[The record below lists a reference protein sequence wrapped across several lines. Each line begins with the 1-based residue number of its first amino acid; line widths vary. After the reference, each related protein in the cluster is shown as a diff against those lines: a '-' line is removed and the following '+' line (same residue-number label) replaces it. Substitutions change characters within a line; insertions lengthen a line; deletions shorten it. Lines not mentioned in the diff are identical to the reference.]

1 MAVELLQQWA
11 ESHFPCKISNT
22 LLEQVSLSAL
32 PEQCRTLVSQMCHT
46 RSRQCHCCCPPDL
59 SWCLQMCTKV
69 TRVLCS
75 SETKTSKNPMRLGQ
89 SQLHSESCLPQR
101 GGGQQRQPEKKQWD
115 DTCSKARKLYRQTG
129 KWPSGQLHDAQFVST
144 HQAEE
149 QVAVFWQ
156 QVALM
161 SSSMCNDS

>member
-46 RSRQCHCCCPPDL
+46 RSRQCHCYCPPHL
-59 SWCLQMCTKV
+59 SWCFQMCTKV

-75 SETKTSKNPMRLGQ
+75 SETKTRKNPMRLGQ
-89 SQLHSESCLPQR
+89 SQLRSESCLPTGRR
-101 GGGQQRQPEKKQWD
+101 GPAKAAREETVRWHLCKSKKTLQADRQMALRPA
-115 DTCSKARKLYRQTG
+115 ARCTICFYS
-129 KWPSGQLHDAQFVST
+129 PSRGAG
-144 HQAEE
+144 
-149 QVAVFWQ
+149 
-156 QVALM
+156 
-161 SSSMCNDS
+161 SSFLTTSCINELFNV